1 MEYVIVG
8 LTFAGIAL
16 VLFIKGVIDD
26 RRRNKK
32 VIAAMRREYGNWPEM
47 KYETGELENIK
58 SLFERFKNEHS
69 IDDIT
74 AGDLEL
80 DDIFVRMNY
89 CKSSLGASS
98 LYSLLRNP
106 VTDRELLN
114 DLGNKVSYFENNED
128 DRVTVR
134 SHFARIGKIKVGFF
148 ECIDLLSEVEQA
160 GIFRDILAIILI
172 FASIGVV
179 FFNAPLGI
187 LMLIFVMCFNIIT
200 YYSEHGKI
208 ESYIV
213 SFGYINRFILNAKN
227 ITGLKIDILRDE
239 FDKIEECA
247 DRLKSFTRHAGL
259 VVNRNTAIG
268 SGNPLELLL
277 DYVKMLFHI
286 DIIYFYRMLSSLQ
299 NNTETFEELF
309 KRLGRIES
317 YVSIAYFRA
326 SLDEW
331 CIPGE
336 SSELVMEEGF
346 HPLITDPVKN
356 SITADHGVL
365 ITGSNASGKSTFLKV
380 VALNALLAQTIYTCM
395 AKKFSG
401 SIYSIFSSMSLRDD
415 LMGNDSYF
423 MVEIKAMKRILDYR
437 DNNPDRKVLCFV
449 DEVLRGTN
457 TVERIAASTEIL
469 RYLSQKGCICF
480 AATHDGELTYLLE
493 NDYDNY
499 HFEEEIKDNDVLF
512 NYRLNTGRAVTR
524 NAIKLLSVMG
534 FPEDIVKHAECS
546 AEDFLEKGVWS
557 V

>member
-1 MEYVIVG
+1 MEYVIAG

-26 RRRNKK
+26 KRRNKK

-106 VTDRELLN
+106 VTDRESLK
-114 DLGNKVSYFENNED
+114 DLGNKVSYFENNEE
-128 DRVTVR
+128 DRVTIR
-134 SHFARIGKIKVGFF
+134 SYFAGIGKIKVGFF
-148 ECIDLLSEVEQA
+148 ECIDLLSGVEQA
-160 GIFRDILAIILI
+160 SILRDILAIILI
-172 FASIGVV
+172 FVSLGLV
-179 FFNAPLGI
+179 FFNAPMGI

-200 YYSEHGKI
+200 YYSKHGKI

-227 ITGLKIDILRDE
+227 ITGLKIDILKDE
-239 FDKIEECA
+239 FDKIDECA

-259 VVNRNTAIG
+259 VVNKNTAIG
-268 SGNPLELLL
+268 SGNPLELFL
-277 DYVKMLFHI
+277 DYVKILFHI

-380 VALNALLAQTIYTCM
+380 VALNALFAQTIYTCM
-395 AKKFSG
+395 AKNFSG

-437 DNNPDRKVLCFV
+437 DSNPDRKVLCFV